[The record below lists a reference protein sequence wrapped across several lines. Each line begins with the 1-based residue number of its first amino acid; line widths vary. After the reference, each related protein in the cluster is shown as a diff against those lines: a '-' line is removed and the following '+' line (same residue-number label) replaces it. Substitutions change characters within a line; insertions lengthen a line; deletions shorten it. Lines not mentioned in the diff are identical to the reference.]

1 MPDTY
6 RGSDRHKRPWKVGR
20 SGTPCGDADGPR
32 LFVDAV
38 PHPSNPRQRFATDGV
53 RWFRALPDDSPGPDG
68 GMVWHGHPVEPRD
81 VCFAVQ
87 KLFVERGVIARP
99 SRKRVVRP

>member
-32 LFVDAV
+32 LF
-38 PHPSNPRQRFATDGV
+38 HPRQRFVTDGV

-81 VCFAVQ
+81 VSFAVQ